1 MDENNAQENMA
12 TLGKELVWFGLL
24 LANCLRRIGLLDDD
38 VEPVQSPTIMNGTW
52 YGDFVT
58 EHALTEP
65 ERIILILTLLPYIR
79 PETLTDLVRDETC
92 KTRFG
97 CIRGKQF
104 EGVIPTIQT
113 ALVLL
118 GGGDSSKGL
127 DLYELL
133 TPENALLSRGIIHIG
148 LCPPDEPFTASPL
161 TPDQE
166 TISKI
171 CWGKPYEPLGIDFP
185 AKKIVTSMQWEDLIL
200 SSTTL
205 CQLEDILDWVA
216 HKNGLSERL
225 GMEKHLRP
233 GFKALFYGLPG
244 TGKTLCASLIGKRT
258 GMPVYRV
265 DLSQIVSKYIGETQ
279 KNLEQLFRLSENKQ
293 WILFFDEA
301 DSLFNKR
308 TEVEDS
314 HDRHAN
320 QEISFLLQRLENFP
334 GLVIMATNL
343 QNNIDPAFTRR
354 FNCGIFF
361 PQPGRME
368 RERLW
373 KSCLGLKLIMD
384 AQAMEV
390 IQDTNL
396 SGGQIAN
403 IALRLGLWALKKNNM
418 TLDIAMIKRAILLEQ
433 ILQGK
438 G

>member
-1 MDENNAQENMA
+1 MNENNTHKNIE
-12 TLGKELVWFGLL
+12 TLGRELTWFGLV
-24 LANCLRRIGLLDDD
+24 LANCLRGIGLLDDD
-38 VEPVQSPTIMNGTW
+38 IELAQAPILLPETW
-52 YGDFVT
+52 YGDFVA

-65 ERIILILTLLPYIR
+65 ERLILILTLLPYLK
-79 PETLTDLVRDETC
+79 PEILTDLMRDETC

-97 CIRGKQF
+97 SIRGKQF

-118 GGGDSSKGL
+118 GGGDAYKNL
-127 DLYELL
+127 EVYELL
-133 TPENALLSRGIIHIG
+133 SLDNTLLSKGIIHIG
-148 LCPPDEPFTASPL
+148 FCPSDEPFTASPL

-171 CWGKPYEPLGIDFP
+171 CRGKPYEPLGIDFP
-185 AKKIVTSMQWEDLIL
+185 AKKIVTPMEWEDLIL
-200 SSTTL
+200 APTTL
-205 CQLEDILDWVA
+205 HQVEDILDWVSL
-216 HKNGLSERL
+216 KKDLSERL
-225 GMEKHLRP
+225 GMEKHLRA
-233 GFKALFYGLPG
+233 GFKALFYGSSG
-244 TGKTLCASLIGKRT
+244 TGKTLCAGLIGKRV
-258 GMPVYRV
+258 GMPVYRI

-308 TEVEDS
+308 TDVENS

-320 QEISFLLQRLENFP
+320 QETAFLLQRLENFP

-343 QNNIDPAFTRR
+343 QNNIDSAFTRR

-361 PQPGRME
+361 PPPERVE
-368 RERLW
+368 RELLW
-373 KSCLGLKLIMD
+373 KSCLGSKLIIDKHTIEM
-384 AQAMEV
+384 
-390 IQDTNL
+390 IQDFEL

-403 IALRLGLWALKKNNM
+403 ISLRLGLWALRKNNM
-418 TLDIAMIKRAILLEQ
+418 TLDIAMVKRAIMLEQ

-438 G
+438 S